1 MPCCFIF
8 ADYLAILRISP
19 EMTIPAYMLAQQLI
33 SNHIERYYN
42 MNKKVAVIFILTLAA
57 LGYLTYYSFGPSST
71 THIGP
76 QVNPESLKPA
86 QTTAVSQNNETLK
99 IYHNKDIAENFYYIS
114 IPQSWQNQS
123 STSRAG
129 EYDFN
134 FSDGTARVELMDVP
148 DNSTLELFVLSQE
161 EPQLKNLLTGYKRI
175 DYQKINI
182 SGNDAYQ
189 LVYSS
194 DMNGVNYESIR
205 TYIAGPDHA
214 AAITFSLP
222 QTRVAS
228 MKNTFDLVTNS
239 FSWENK

>member
-1 MPCCFIF
+1 
-8 ADYLAILRISP
+8 
-19 EMTIPAYMLAQQLI
+19 
-33 SNHIERYYN
+33 

-76 QVNPESLKPA
+76 QVNPESLKPT
-86 QTTAVSQNNETLK
+86 QTTAISKNNETLK
-99 IYHNKDIAENFYYIS
+99 IYHNKDFAENFYTIS

-123 STSRAG
+123 SMSRAG

-134 FSDGTARVELMDVP
+134 FSDGTVKVELMDVP

-161 EPQLKNLLTGYKRI
+161 EPKLKNLHMGYKRI

-182 SGNDAYQ
+182 SDNDAYQ
-189 LVYSS
+189 LDYLM

-205 TYIAGPDHA
+205 TYITGLDQA
-214 AAITFSLP
+214 AVITFSLP

-228 MKNTFDLVTNS
+228 MRNTFNLVTNS